1 MRIVVAAALL
11 LGHSMLAQAA
21 APVQPPR
28 WVNVDASVRSGLAP
42 QSPAA
47 GTLPRGA
54 EVILK
59 APGQDGAC
67 LIEGE
72 GVYGYLACDNLSAQP
87 VARARA
93 GAAGVPADQRWV
105 TGNGIA
111 LRDAAR
117 SDAAVLA
124 RLSLNSIVKLVREV
138 PGGGYCEVQ
147 PANGPAGFAACRY
160 LAPTPVVLARLRGIG
175 LDGQVNAA
183 DYDPVRLFDLHPG
196 WGALTEYADY
206 LAKRGSG
213 AAGQTPWPRDE
224 ALERMKAHLALG
236 IHGPRPKPYP
246 DWATLKRKAEQY
258 VDTDL
263 EWRRLTALK
272 QGATPEATRREALMA
287 QLAADLGGDIGLSGP
302 LHDRISADGGPLRI
316 ARLVQA
322 LELPT
327 VQPSLFRSEAELAP
341 PGVDAEQASGRFGM
355 VFRQLVRPRPA
366 PNAAEGIGPGL
377 YDMLGR
383 TQALV
388 RSVQRVQLFADGRLT
403 MAPSVLR
410 SSETLWGEVDEPE
423 CAGWVPGFAFGA
435 ADRTIWRYFGTEAA
449 ENEKTATNPPGSL
462 YAFYTTIA
470 MPRGPAKV
478 ALTEVALNRGAT
490 GFVQGTHRHFDLD
503 GDGIADVSVW
513 EGQGKGPGH
522 LDGMTLTDDRWFRLV
537 LVNIGGAWKVLGSD
551 TFGYGCG
558 C

>member
-1 MRIVVAAALL
+1 MRLAIAAAGLL
-11 LGHSMLAQAA
+11 LHALPAQAA
-21 APVQPPR
+21 EPVQPPR
-28 WVNVDASVRSGLAP
+28 WVTDDVSVRSGLAP
-42 QSPAA
+42 QSPGA
-47 GTLPRGA
+47 GSLPRGA

-59 APGQDGAC
+59 APAQDGAC

-72 GVYGYLACDNLSAQP
+72 GVYGYLACNNLSAQP

-93 GAAGVPADQRWV
+93 GVGGVPAEQRWV
-105 TGNGIA
+105 TGNGIT
-111 LRDAAR
+111 LREAAR
-117 SDAAVLA
+117 SDAPVLA

-138 PGGGYCEVQ
+138 PGGGYCEVK
-147 PANGPAGFAACRY
+147 PVNGPAGFAACRY

-175 LDGQVNAA
+175 LDGQTNTA

-196 WGALTEYADY
+196 WGALTEYAEF
-206 LAKRGSG
+206 LARRGAGASG
-213 AAGQTPWPRDE
+213 QKVWPRDE

-236 IHGPRPKPYP
+236 IHGPRPKPYA
-246 DWATLKRKAEQY
+246 DWATLKRKAQQY
-258 VDTDL
+258 IDTDL

-287 QLAADLGGDIGLSGP
+287 QLAADLDSDIGLSGP
-302 LHDRISADGGPLRI
+302 LHDRISADGGPLRT
-316 ARLVQA
+316 AQLVHA

-341 PGVDAEQASGRFGM
+341 PGVDAEQASGRFGI

-366 PNAAEGIGPGL
+366 QSAPDASGAGL

-410 SSETLWGEVDEPE
+410 SSETLWHEVDEPE

-435 ADRTIWRYFGTEAA
+435 ADRTIWRYFGNEAA

-462 YAFYTTIA
+462 YAFYTTIE

-478 ALTEVALNRGAT
+478 ALTEVALNRNAT

-503 GDGIADVSVW
+503 GDGIADLSVW